1 MLRDNHAENAG
12 RRQLRSA
19 HVIVIEQAA
28 GRIADGVEIAD
39 RMIFRVEHFAFSI
52 NQRAAEG
59 GRHAALERDNI
70 EGRRIN
76 DRSLVTGVGRRE
88 LARIAAGNGLVEVLD
103 GLLQRLGIDAGR
115 FGGFFERLAG
125 VDRRLGAGVGLPVVF
140 QNRHVVRLLIADH
153 EGPVIRRHARDIAR
167 HLHIGLTFI
176 GKANALAIDADA
188 VVDNVERVGAGQGR
202 KSDRSGT
209 GRR

>member
-1 MLRDNHAENAG
+1 MGAVFFALRLKKRASQASALACKKTILSCFAGFERFDVLRDNHAENAG
-12 RRQLRSA
+12 RRQLRTA

-39 RMIFRVEHFAFSI
+39 RMIFRVKHFAFGI

-88 LARIAAGNGLVEVLD
+88 LARITAGNGLVEVLD

-115 FGGFFERLAG
+115 FGGFFERL
-125 VDRRLGAGVGLPVVF
+125 
-140 QNRHVVRLLIADH
+140 VRA
-153 EGPVIRRHARDIAR
+153 
-167 HLHIGLTFI
+167 
-176 GKANALAIDADA
+176 
-188 VVDNVERVGAGQGR
+188 
-202 KSDRSGT
+202 
-209 GRR
+209 